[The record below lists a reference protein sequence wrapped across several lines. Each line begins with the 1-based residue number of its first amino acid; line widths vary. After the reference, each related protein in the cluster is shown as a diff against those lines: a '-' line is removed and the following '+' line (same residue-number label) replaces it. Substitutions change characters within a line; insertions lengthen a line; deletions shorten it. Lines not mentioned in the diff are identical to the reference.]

1 LCQKGP
7 APFSTFLPSKPEAL
21 FWGGMIIGKL
31 AGTFSVPGLLAANT
45 AAGVRQ
51 RTQTFAS
58 ECGNYRA
65 DIDGL
70 RAISVLGVLAFHLA
84 SPILPGGFVGVD
96 VFFVI
101 SGYLITGI
109 ILKQIEDQRFS
120 LIDFYVR
127 RIKRIVPALLALIV
141 FCSAVGFLILSPT
154 DYAVFAK
161 SALYAISAAGN
172 FFFFYNTGYFD
183 PSTDSMALLHTWSL
197 GVEEQ
202 FYLLWPLLVVGL
214 VRLTRGN
221 RQTLALIFLSLGLM
235 SFAANIAALHNNYLA
250 AFYMPQ
256 NRGWELVLGGWIAL
270 AGQPGR
276 PARWCSLFLIECV
289 PLVGIAMI
297 AASAVS
303 FSKATP
309 FPGYHALM
317 PVLGAGAVLWPFG
330 RHTLVS
336 RVLASAPMVFVGL
349 ISYSLYL
356 FHWPLILFYRHYVS
370 FEPFTGAEQL
380 AIITLSFFLA
390 WASWRYIEQ
399 RYRYPTASRRVVF
412 LTAAVCASLVAA
424 VPLAIFTANGL
435 PQRVPDSLNAINL
448 PAKGL
453 CPRTKLFFPEDRP
466 RCTVG
471 ETWNEAILKIAIVGD
486 SNAGHFLPIFNYIL
500 KPRRAAGVSIAT
512 CSPVVKLDGARFSS
526 ADPNYTSICD
536 KYRRDGIALI
546 KNYPEISLVILSSA
560 WSGVVPQLIRN
571 EGDALDPVI
580 GRKIFAESLDE
591 TISEI
596 SAPDREIV
604 VVADIPRW
612 DRSPVP
618 CMLSQQTSL
627 LRRKCQQDTT
637 LLDWSYFEQNQR
649 TTHDLLRHQSEQG
662 KYKLILPEDNL
673 CNIAGCV
680 TTLNGEFIY
689 RDEGHLRMNLAPETL
704 AALDNRLEFSTTLD
718 RHIEKMA
725 QLRAL
730 EVRASVL
737 GKDMR

>member
-1 LCQKGP
+1 
-7 APFSTFLPSKPEAL
+7 
-21 FWGGMIIGKL
+21 MIIGKL
-31 AGTFSVPGLLAANT
+31 AGAFSVPALLAANT

-51 RTQTFAS
+51 RTKTFAS
-58 ECGNYRA
+58 ECANYRA

-84 SPILPGGFVGVD
+84 SPILPGGSVGVD

-141 FCSAVGFLILSPT
+141 FCSAVGFLILSPS

-161 SALYAISAAGN
+161 SALYAVSAAGN

-221 RQTLALIFLSLGLM
+221 RQLLALIFLLLALM
-235 SFAANIAALHNNYLA
+235 SFAANVAALHNNYLA

-256 NRGWELVLGGWIAL
+256 NRGWELILGGWVAV
-270 AGQPGR
+270 AGRPLH
-276 PARWCSLFLIECV
+276 PARWSSFALIECV

-297 AASAVS
+297 AASAMS

-317 PVLGAGAVLWPFG
+317 PVLGAGALLWPLG

-336 RVLASAPMVFVGL
+336 RVLASKPVVFVGL

-356 FHWPLILFYRHYVS
+356 FHWPIIVFYRHFVS
-370 FEPFTGAEQL
+370 FEPFTHREQL
-380 AIITLSFFLA
+380 AIITVSFLLA

-399 RYRYPTASRRVVF
+399 RYRYPTVAHRAVF
-412 LTAAVCASLVAA
+412 STAPVCVSLVAA

-435 PQRVPDSLNAINL
+435 PQRIPESLNAINS

-471 ETWNEAILKIAIVGD
+471 ETWDEANLKIAILGD
-486 SNAGHFLPIFNYIL
+486 SNAGHFLPIFNDIL
-500 KPRRAAGVSIAT
+500 TSRRAAGVSIAT
-512 CSPVVKLDGARFSS
+512 CSPVVKLDGARYFHN
-526 ADPNYTSICD
+526 DPNYNSVCD

-546 KNYPEISLVILSSA
+546 KIHSEISLVIFSSA
-560 WSGVVPQLIRN
+560 WSRVAPNLIRN
-571 EGDALDPVI
+571 DGDALDRVTGLQI
-580 GRKIFAESLDE
+580 LAESLDQ

-596 SAPDREIV
+596 SAPNREIV
-604 VVADIPRW
+604 VVADIPQW
-612 DRSPVP
+612 LHNPLP

-637 LLDWSYFEQNQR
+637 LLDWSYFEQNQK
-649 TTHDLLRHQSEQG
+649 TTHDLLRQQSEQG
-662 KYKLILPEDNL
+662 KYKLILPEENL

-689 RDEGHLRMNLAPETL
+689 KDEGHLRMNLKPETL